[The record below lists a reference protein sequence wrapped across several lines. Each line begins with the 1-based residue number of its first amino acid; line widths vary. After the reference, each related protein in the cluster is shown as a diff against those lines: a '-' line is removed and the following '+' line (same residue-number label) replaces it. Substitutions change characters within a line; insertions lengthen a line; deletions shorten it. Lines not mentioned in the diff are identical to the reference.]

1 MKEIELTVKNFQQRK
16 FQDQMV
22 LLENSTNNLRKQY
35 TNVIMQTIPEN
46 RSVSN
51 TWGTRVA
58 QSFKHLTLNSS
69 LGHDLTI

>member
-1 MKEIELTVKNFQQRK
+1 MKEIELIVKNFQQRK
-16 FQDQMV
+16 FQDHMV

-51 TWGTRVA
+51 T
-58 QSFKHLTLNSS
+58 
-69 LGHDLTI
+69 